1 MDEFHTADAQLLELR
16 QIIDEAGRPLLRIKI
31 IDGVKFRHFDLD
43 AATASA
49 VASALALW
57 AEAAPAPKS

>member
-16 QIIDEAGRPLLRIKI
+16 QIIDEAGRPLLRVKI
-31 IDGVKFRHFDLD
+31 VDGAKFRHFDLD
-43 AATASA
+43 TATASA

-57 AEAAPAPKS
+57 AEAAPTTKF